1 MGMLKDDTMTHLN
14 NHAFFTLPP
23 EIHTHIFTLA
33 CTPNATRGCIS
44 GPSYC
49 TASYTG
55 IALSLVSKYI
65 RAASAPARYRAV
77 VIYGWREMLAFE
89 RILSRLGH
97 THSRVRYL
105 TLVADEM
112 PQDPDSL
119 LSECVPTTSS
129 NSSSSSSSSSSSALS
144 PNSSSGVSHKLIS
157 EQKLLQVIAKILR
170 RVGRDLY
177 ELEIGFQAIEN
188 VESPLKYLSVTG
200 TGPHSPHSPLFFPCL
215 DMMFYACPP
224 SNELPWGMCMTS
236 TKLSSSISAIPI
248 HMITTSTESSSGSPA
263 NPDPDLVSPA
273 FICPRLKELTV
284 VCYDSCTSNGH
295 FSSDVPEDGTEEE
308 EDMERG
314 ESLRDEAEGQATE
327 DSEGGVVQD
336 QDLGTQTKFP
346 SLVTLTLL
354 ASTPAQALTT
364 LDMGEVAWDVG
375 SNFEIDVGGLRR
387 NITNTAS
394 TEEYE
399 HMLDASETER
409 SRSTDGPGNLRFVI
423 LRPKTRW
430 NERWESLR
438 EVARRQREDK
448 VEVERSEG
456 GDCALKGVL
465 DARVDIFVL
474 KPGEQFDFDTTISIE
489 V

>member
-119 LSECVPTTSS
+119 LSECVPTSSSS

-215 DMMFYACPP
+215 DTMFYACPP
-224 SNELPWGMCMTS
+224 SNELPWGMTS
-236 TKLSSSISAIPI
+236 EPSSTPAI
-248 HMITTSTESSSGSPA
+248 HMIASSTESSGSTA

-284 VCYDSCTSNGH
+284 VCNDSCTSNGH
-295 FSSDVPEDGTEEE
+295 FSSHTPEEGTEEE
-308 EDMERG
+308 EDVEAG
-314 ESLRDEAEGQATE
+314 ESLRDEDSA
-327 DSEGGVVQD
+327 DSEGVV
-336 QDLGTQTKFP
+336 DLEARTQTKFP

-354 ASTPAQALTT
+354 ASTPAQALAT
-364 LDMGEVAWDVG
+364 LDIEQVAWDVG
-375 SNFEIDVGGLRR
+375 SGFEINADDLRR
-387 NITNTAS
+387 NITSAAS

-399 HMLDASETER
+399 HILDASETEG

-448 VEVERSEG
+448 VEVGRSEG
-456 GDCALKGVL
+456 GDCALKGVS

-474 KPGEQFDFDTTISIE
+474 KPGEQFDFDTTILIE

>member
-1 MGMLKDDTMTHLN
+1 MLKDNTMTHPN
-14 NHAFFTLPP
+14 THTFFTLPT

-33 CTPNATRGCIS
+33 CTPNSTTGCVS

-119 LSECVPTTSS
+119 LSECVPTSSSS
-129 NSSSSSSSSSSSALS
+129 NSSSSSSSSSSALS

-215 DMMFYACPP
+215 DTMFYACPP
-224 SNELPWGMCMTS
+224 SNELPWGMTS
-236 TKLSSSISAIPI
+236 EPSSTPAI
-248 HMITTSTESSSGSPA
+248 HMIASSTESSGSTA

-284 VCYDSCTSNGH
+284 VCNDSCTSNGH
-295 FSSDVPEDGTEEE
+295 FSSDALEEEEE
-308 EDMERG
+308 EDMEGG
-314 ESLRDEAEGQATE
+314 ESMRDADSA
-327 DSEGGVVQD
+327 DSEGVV
-336 QDLGTQTKFP
+336 DLETQTQTKFA

-354 ASTPAQALTT
+354 ASTPAQALAT
-364 LDMGEVAWDVG
+364 LDIEQVAWDVG
-375 SNFEIDVGGLRR
+375 SGFEINADGLRR
-387 NITNTAS
+387 NITSAAR
-394 TEEYE
+394 TEDYE
-399 HMLDASETER
+399 GALDASNASEAER
-409 SRSTDGPGNLRFVI
+409 IADGSGNLRFVI

-438 EVARRQREDK
+438 EVARRQREEEE
-448 VEVERSEG
+448 VEGEGERSEG
-456 GDCALKGVL
+456 GNGALKSRFGTK
-465 DARVDIFVL
+465 VDVFVL
-474 KPGEQFDFDTTISIE
+474 KPGEQVDVDTTISSE

>member
-1 MGMLKDDTMTHLN
+1 MLKDNTMTHPN
-14 NHAFFTLPP
+14 THAFFTLPP

-33 CTPNATRGCIS
+33 CTPNSTTGCVS

-65 RAASAPARYRAV
+65 RAASAPTRYRAV

-119 LSECVPTTSS
+119 LSECIPSSS
-129 NSSSSSSSSSSSALS
+129 NSSSSSSSLSSALS
-144 PNSSSGVSHKLIS
+144 PDSSGVSHKLIS

-215 DMMFYACPP
+215 DTMFYACPP
-224 SNELPWGMCMTS
+224 SNELPWGMTS
-236 TKLSSSISAIPI
+236 EPSSTPAI
-248 HMITTSTESSSGSPA
+248 HMIASSTESSGSTA

-273 FICPRLKELTV
+273 FVCPRLKELTV
-284 VCYDSCTSNGH
+284 VCNDSCTSNGH
-295 FSSDVPEDGTEEE
+295 FSSDTPEEGTEEE
-308 EDMERG
+308 EDVEAG
-314 ESLRDEAEGQATE
+314 ESLRDEDSA
-327 DSEGGVVQD
+327 DSEGVV
-336 QDLGTQTKFP
+336 DLEARTQTKFP

-354 ASTPAQALTT
+354 ASTPAQALAT
-364 LDMGEVAWDVG
+364 LDIEQVAWDVG
-375 SNFEIDVGGLRR
+375 SGFEINADGLRR
-387 NITNTAS
+387 NITSAAS
-394 TEEYE
+394 TEDYE
-399 HMLDASETER
+399 RALDASETER
-409 SRSTDGPGNLRFVI
+409 IADTDGPGNLQFVI

-448 VEVERSEG
+448 VVEGERSEG
-456 GDCALKGVL
+456 ADCAKSAFGTE
-465 DARVDIFVL
+465 VDIFVL
-474 KPGEQFDFDTTISIE
+474 KPGEQFDVDKTIL
-489 V
+489 VTV